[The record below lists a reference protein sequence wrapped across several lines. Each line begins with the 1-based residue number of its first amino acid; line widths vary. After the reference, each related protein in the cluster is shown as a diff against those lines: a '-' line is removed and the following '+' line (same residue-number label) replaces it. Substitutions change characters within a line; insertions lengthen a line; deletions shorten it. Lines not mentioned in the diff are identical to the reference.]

1 MTEYGKPAPDNA
13 FGPGPTGLYRDPAR
27 GRIAGVCA
35 GLAEYFGV
43 SLGGTRFAVIVLAL
57 VFFGPLLFGYV
68 LLAVLLPRRPA
79 ELFKDPED
87 AAFWHSVAR
96 RPTDTVG
103 SLARRFRAMEE
114 RLARMERRV
123 TSPDEV
129 LRARFR
135 DL

>member
-1 MTEYGKPAPDNA
+1 MSRDRTMPQDP
-13 FGPGPTGLYRDPAR
+13 FGPGPTGLYRDPAH

-35 GLAEYFGV
+35 GLANYFGV
-43 SLGGTRFAVIVLAL
+43 SIGGMRLAVIVLGF
-57 VFFGPLLFGYV
+57 VFFGPVLFGYI

-79 ELFKDPED
+79 FLFKDPDDE
-87 AAFWHSVAR
+87 AFWHSVAR
-96 RPTDTVG
+96 RPADTVG
-103 SLARRFRAMEE
+103 GLARRFRALDD

-123 TSPDEV
+123 TSPEEA